1 MSFVKCIQLKNT
13 SFINIGVYG
22 QIFSAE
28 TQNTSGYRLFFSV
41 WSKQHITLNTESLL
55 GHVAK
60 TDVMTSGSPGVKLA
74 FKVKVVDMET
84 EVTKIGEC

>member
-1 MSFVKCIQLKNT
+1 MVKYFQQKHNILQVIDCFSQFGANNT
-13 SFINIGVYG
+13 
-22 QIFSAE
+22 
-28 TQNTSGYRLFFSV
+28 
-41 WSKQHITLNTESLL
+41 TLNTESLL

-60 TDVMTSGSPGVKLA
+60 ADVMTSGSPSVKLA